1 MNILRILYVIT
12 FITVL
17 FYSNHS
23 TAQTKENA
31 NTTSYQAE
39 IFGSTA
45 TGSNTPFWKVSNR
58 YGLVPLDA
66 NNGYLNLGVA
76 HQQTFGK
83 GFRWGAGLNVVAA
96 VPRHHN
102 VFIHQVYAELGYKSL
117 LLTVGSKE
125 NRHSLWDHTL
135 SSGDM
140 VQSANA
146 RPIPEINLSMPKF
159 TVVPLTKGWMQVKG
173 DFAVGKSFDTG
184 YLKHFANANQTY
196 IEDVLWHHKSLYIQI
211 KDSKN
216 GFPLSGI
223 IGVQHWAQWGGT
235 SSNPKIGEQPHS
247 FKDFIRVICGKEGSG
262 DATLSDQIN
271 VLGNHYGSYDFKLA
285 YTMPTWKVAAYHQH
299 YFEDKSGMIFKNGTD
314 GLWGVQVDLPKLPW
328 LRKVVTEYLT
338 TRNQSGMFH
347 FINFDHD
354 KYQATGG
361 GSDNY
366 YNNGEYQTGV
376 SYFGHTI
383 GNPII
388 PSPAYNSNGDLAFKN
403 TRVRAW
409 HLAFEGDLSTTVS
422 YRLKYTLMNSWGTSY
437 APFSNNKRGCS
448 GLVEI
453 NYHHPRLSGWEFT
466 GALAADAGSLYG
478 DNVGFSLKV
487 CKRGIL
493 KSWE

>member
-1 MNILRILYVIT
+1 
-12 FITVL
+12 
-17 FYSNHS
+17 
-23 TAQTKENA
+23 
-31 NTTSYQAE
+31 
-39 IFGSTA
+39 
-45 TGSNTPFWKVSNR
+45 
-58 YGLVPLDA
+58 
-66 NNGYLNLGVA
+66 
-76 HQQTFGK
+76 
-83 GFRWGAGLNVVAA
+83 
-96 VPRHHN
+96 
-102 VFIHQVYAELGYKSL
+102 
-117 LLTVGSKE
+117 
-125 NRHSLWDHTL
+125 
-135 SSGDM
+135 
-140 VQSANA
+140 
-146 RPIPEINLSMPKF
+146 
-159 TVVPLTKGWMQVKG
+159 
-173 DFAVGKSFDTG
+173 
-184 YLKHFANANQTY
+184 
-196 IEDVLWHHKSLYIQI
+196 
-211 KDSKN
+211 
-216 GFPLSGI
+216 
-223 IGVQHWAQWGGT
+223 
-235 SSNPKIGEQPHS
+235 
-247 FKDFIRVICGKEGSG
+247 VICGKEGSG

-314 GLWGVQVDLPKLPW
+314 GLWGVQIDLPELPW
-328 LRKVVTEYLT
+328 LRKMVTEYLT

-366 YNNGEYQTGV
+366 YNNGEYRTGV

-487 CKRGIL
+487 SKRGIL